1 MGTRP
6 TARTTV
12 KADSPRLAPTPTP
25 SPAKGLARLGTWLAR
40 RRVLVLLVTL
50 AALIVAV
57 PFGADVE
64 SRLSEG
70 GITSPGSESARAD
83 DLLNTRFEGGSPHL
97 VFIARSSGSV
107 DAAAVA
113 REGQALTDRLAKE
126 PGVVEAA
133 SYWSLGRAEALKAR
147 NGRSALITVR
157 LAGDEDQVRK
167 HAKRILPTV
176 IGEQGPL
183 EVTATGA
190 TAVRMEI
197 EKQSEEDLVKAELL
211 SAPLLLIILLLVFGS
226 AVAAGTPLAVGVLAV
241 IGSFVVLRLLDMVVQ
256 VSVFSV
262 NITTALGL
270 GLAIDYS
277 LFIVTRYREELAAGR
292 DVHPAIA
299 ETMRTAGRTVLFSA
313 LTVALS
319 LSAMLVFPMYH
330 LRSFAYSGIAVV
342 ILAALGSV
350 IVLPALLAVL
360 GHRVDA
366 WNVRR
371 LWNRKARTN
380 TVHKDHEGFW
390 HRVAMAVMRRPLPF
404 ALSVAAVLI
413 ALGIPFLRVEFA
425 DSDDRVLPSSSP
437 AHQGAQILREQ
448 FDSQEGSPI
457 SVVLPALDPRT
468 DSKEVAT
475 YATALS
481 QLPDVSRVDA
491 TTGSYNA
498 GQEVAPPSALSQRFA
513 AKKAT
518 EPGTWMAVI
527 SDTEPYSERGMDLV
541 SAVRAVPAPS
551 DRLVGGQ
558 AALLV
563 DSKSALGDKL
573 PWALGII
580 AASTML
586 LLFLFTGSLLIPL
599 KAIVLNLLSLT
610 ATFGAMVWI
619 FQEGHLRRLVGDF
632 TVTGAIDI
640 DTPVLM
646 FCVAFGL
653 SMDYEVFLLSRIKEE
668 YHRTG
673 DNVSA
678 VAWGLERTGRLVTAA
693 AVLVATVLLAFATS
707 ELTPLK
713 LLGVGLA
720 LAVIV
725 DATLVRGILVPA
737 FMRLAGRANWWAPGP
752 LDRLHKR
759 IGLDD

>member
-6 TARTTV
+6 TARTTATV
-12 KADSPRLAPTPTP
+12 DTPAAGP
-25 SPAKGLARLGTWLAR
+25 PPPPAGGLARLGAWLAR

-50 AALIVAV
+50 AALVVAV
-57 PFGADVE
+57 PFGSDVE

-70 GITSPGSESARAD
+70 GITSPGSEAARAD
-83 DLLNTRFEGGSPHL
+83 DLLNSRFEGGSPHL
-97 VFIARSSGSV
+97 VFIAKAAESV
-107 DAAAVA
+107 DAGDAA
-113 REGQALTDRLAKE
+113 REGRELTGHLAKE
-126 PGVVEAA
+126 KGVVQAA
-133 SYWSLGRAEALKAR
+133 SYWTLGQADSLRAKD
-147 NGRSALITVR
+147 GTSALIMVR
-157 LAGDEDQVRK
+157 LDGDEDQVRK

-176 IGEQGPL
+176 TGKQGPL

-197 EKQSEEDLVKAELL
+197 EKQSEEDLVKAEML
-211 SAPLLLIILLLVFGS
+211 SAPLVLIILLLVFGS
-226 AVAAGTPLAVGVLAV
+226 VVAASTPLAVGVLAV
-241 IGSFVVLRLLDMVVQ
+241 IGSFVVLRLLDMVTQ

-342 ILAALGSV
+342 ALAALGSV

-360 GHRVDA
+360 GRRVDA
-366 WNVRR
+366 LNVRR
-371 LWNRKARTN
+371 LWRRTAKDSGARS
-380 TVHKDHEGFW
+380 DREGFW
-390 HRVAMAVMRRPLPF
+390 HRLAMAVMRRPLPF
-404 ALSVAAVLI
+404 ALTIAAVLI

-425 DSDDRVLPSSSP
+425 DSDDRVLPTSSS
-437 AHQGAQILREQ
+437 AHQGAQVLREQ

-457 SVVLPALDPRT
+457 AVVLPGADAKT
-468 DSKEVAT
+468 DAKGVAD
-475 YATALS
+475 YAGALS
-481 QLPDVSRVDA
+481 RLPDVARVD
-491 TTGSYNA
+491 TVTGSYSS
-498 GQEVAPPSALSQRFA
+498 GSEVAPPSELSERFA
-513 AKKAT
+513 AT
-518 EPGTWMAVI
+518 GTQPGTWLAVI

-541 SAVRAVPAPS
+541 AAVRAVPAPS
-551 DRLVGGQ
+551 ESLVGGQ

-563 DSKSALGDKL
+563 DSKATLGDKL

-610 ATFGAMVWI
+610 ATFGAMVYV
-619 FQEGHLRRLVGDF
+619 FQEGHLRWLVGDF

-707 ELTPLK
+707 GLTPLK

-737 FMRLAGRANWWAPGP
+737 FMRLAGRANWWAPRP
-752 LDRLHKR
+752 LARLHQR

>member
-1 MGTRP
+1 MGSQPSVR
-6 TARTTV
+6 
-12 KADSPRLAPTPTP
+12 SQTP
-25 SPAKGLARLGTWLAR
+25 STTAPPVVPKGLAALGRWLAR
-40 RRVLVLLVTL
+40 RRLLVLLVAL
-50 AALIVAV
+50 AALVVAV
-57 PFGADVE
+57 PFGSDVE

-70 GITSPGSESARAD
+70 GITVPASESARAD
-83 DLLNTRFEGGSPHL
+83 ELLNTRFEGGSPHL
-97 VFIARSSGSV
+97 VFIA
-107 DAAAVA
+107 AADTSIDGPEVS
-113 REGQALTDRLAKE
+113 REGAALTERLAGE
-126 PGVVEAA
+126 RGVVQAA
-133 SYWSLGRAEALKAR
+133 SYWTLDKAPTLRSKDGRTGLVM
-147 NGRSALITVR
+147 VR
-157 LAGDEDQVRK
+157 LAGDEDEVRK
-167 HAKRILPTV
+167 TAARIVPEV
-176 IGEQGPL
+176 VGEQGPL
-183 EVTATGA
+183 KMTATGV

-197 EKQSEEDLVKAELL
+197 EKRSEEDLTKAELL
-211 SAPLLLIILLLVFGS
+211 SGPLVLIILLLVFGS
-226 AVAAGTPLAVGVLAV
+226 VVAASTPLAVGILAV
-241 IGSFVVLRLLDMVVQ
+241 IGSFVILRLLDMVVQ

-277 LFIVTRYREELAAGR
+277 LFIVTRYREELAHGR
-292 DVHPAIA
+292 TVHEAIG
-299 ETMRTAGRTVLFSA
+299 ESVRTAGRTVLFSA

-360 GHRVDA
+360 GHRIDA
-366 WNVRR
+366 LNVRR
-371 LWNRKARTN
+371 LFRRNAKTAAARTD
-380 TVHKDHEGFW
+380 TAGFW
-390 HRVAMAVMRRPLPF
+390 HKLAMAVMRRPLPF
-404 ALSVAAVLI
+404 ALTIAAVLV
-413 ALGIPFLRVEFA
+413 ALGLPFMRAEFG
-425 DSDDRVLPSSSP
+425 DSDDRVLPASSP
-437 AHQGAQILREQ
+437 AYQGAQVLREE
-448 FDSQEGSPI
+448 FDNREGSPLN
-457 SVVLPALDPRT
+457 VVLPDIDPA
-468 DSKEVAT
+468 SSSAKVAD
-475 YATALS
+475 YAKQLS
-481 QLPDVSRVDA
+481 TVPGITRVDA
-491 TTGSYNA
+491 VTGSYSEGA
-498 GQEVAPPSALSQRFA
+498 QTAPPGPASERF
-513 AKKAT
+513 KADQ
-518 EPGTWMAVI
+518 GTWLSVV

-541 SAVRAVPAPS
+541 KTVRAQPAP
-551 DRLVGGQ
+551 DTVLVGGQ

-563 DSKSALGDKL
+563 DSKATLADKL

-580 AASTML
+580 ALSTMV

-610 ATFGAMVWI
+610 ATFGAMVYV
-619 FQEGHLRRLVGDF
+619 FQDGHLRWLVGDF
-632 TVTGAIDI
+632 TVTGMLDI
-640 DTPVLM
+640 DTPILM

-693 AVLVATVLLAFATS
+693 AALVATVLLAFATS
-707 ELTPLK
+707 SLTPLK

-737 FMRLAGRANWWAPGP
+737 FMRLAGRANWWAPRP
-752 LDRLHKR
+752 LARLHQK

>member
-12 KADSPRLAPTPTP
+12 TTEPASPAPPPP
-25 SPAKGLARLGTWLAR
+25 SPAGLARLGTWLAR
-40 RRVLVLLVTL
+40 RRVLVLLLTL
-50 AALIVAV
+50 AALVVAV
-57 PFGADVE
+57 PFGSDVE

-70 GITSPGSESARAD
+70 GITAPGSEAARAD
-83 DLLNTRFEGGSPHL
+83 ELLNTRFEGGSPHL
-97 VFIARSSGSV
+97 VFIAKAASSV
-107 DAAAVA
+107 DAADAA
-113 REGQALTDRLAKE
+113 KEGQALTDRLAKE
-126 PGVVEAA
+126 PGVVQAA
-133 SYWSLGRAEALKAR
+133 SYWSLGNSEALKAKD
-147 NGRSALITVR
+147 GKSALIMVR

-167 HAKRILPTV
+167 HAKRVMPTV
-176 IGEQGPL
+176 IGEQGPFKL
-183 EVTATGA
+183 TATGA

-197 EKQSEEDLVKAELL
+197 EKQSEEDLVKAEML
-211 SAPLLLIILLLVFGS
+211 SAPLVLIILLLVFGS
-226 AVAAGTPLAVGVLAV
+226 VVAASTPLAVGVLAV

-277 LFIVTRYREELAAGR
+277 LFIVTRFREELAAGR
-292 DVHPAIA
+292 EVHPAIA

-342 ILAALGSV
+342 ALAALGSV

-360 GHRVDA
+360 GRRVDA
-366 WNVRR
+366 WNVLWWRR
-371 LWNRKARTN
+371 KSKNSGARS
-380 TVHKDHEGFW
+380 DREGFW
-390 HRVAMAVMRRPLPF
+390 HRLAMAVMRRPLPF
-404 ALSVAAVLI
+404 ALTVTAVLI

-425 DSDDRVLPSSSP
+425 DSDDRVLPASSA
-437 AHQGAQILREQ
+437 AHQGAQVLREQ

-457 SVVLPALDPRT
+457 AVVLPDLDPQT
-468 DSKEVAT
+468 DSKDVAA

-481 QLPDVSRVDA
+481 KLPDVTRVDA
-491 TTGSYNA
+491 ATGSYNA
-498 GQEVAPPSALSQRFA
+498 GREVAPPSEISQRFA
-513 AKKAT
+513 AKGT
-518 EPGTWMAVI
+518 GSGTWLSVT
-527 SDTEPYSERGMDLV
+527 SDTEPYSQRGMSLV
-541 SAVRAVPAPS
+541 STVRAVPSPS
-551 DRLVGGQ
+551 ESLVGGQ

-563 DSKSALGDKL
+563 DSKDTLGDKL

-580 AASTML
+580 AASTLL

-610 ATFGAMVWI
+610 ATFGAMVWV
-619 FQEGHLRRLVGDF
+619 FQEGHLRWLVGDF

-707 ELTPLK
+707 GLTPLK

-737 FMRLAGRANWWAPGP
+737 FMRLAGRANWWAPRP
-752 LDRLHKR
+752 LARLHKR

>member
-1 MGTRP
+1 MGTQSP
-6 TARTTV
+6 V
-12 KADSPRLAPTPTP
+12 CNKPDSGSPPPV
-25 SPAKGLARLGTWLAR
+25 PAKGLARLGRWLAR
-40 RRVLVLLVTL
+40 RRLLVLLFTL

-70 GITSPGSESARAD
+70 GITVPASESAQTD
-83 DLLNTRFEGGSPHL
+83 ELLNTRFEGGSPHL
-97 VFIARSSGSV
+97 VFIAAANTNIDGPQVSSQG
-107 DAAAVA
+107 
-113 REGQALTDRLAKE
+113 RELTERLADE
-126 PGVVEAA
+126 RGVVQAA
-133 SYWSLGRAEALKAR
+133 SYWTLDKTPALRSK
-147 NGRSALITVR
+147 NGNTGLIMVR

-167 HAKRILPTV
+167 AAARIVPTIV
-176 IGEQGPL
+176 GEHGPL
-183 EVTATGA
+183 KVTATGV

-197 EKQSEEDLVKAELL
+197 EKRSEEDLTKAEML
-211 SAPLLLIILLLVFGS
+211 SGPLVLIILLLVFGS
-226 AVAAGTPLAVGVLAV
+226 VVAASTPLAVGILAV
-241 IGSFVVLRLLDMVVQ
+241 IGSFVILRLLDMVVQ

-277 LFIVTRYREELAAGR
+277 LFIVTRYREELARGR
-292 DVHPAIA
+292 TVHEAIA
-299 ETMRTAGRTVLFSA
+299 ESVRTAGRTVLFSA

-350 IVLPALLAVL
+350 VVLPALLAVL
-360 GHRVDA
+360 GRRVDA
-366 WNVRR
+366 LNVRS
-371 LWNRKARTN
+371 LWRRNAPAAVART
-380 TVHKDHEGFW
+380 DREGFW
-390 HRVAMAVMRRPLPF
+390 HKLAMAVMRRPLPF
-404 ALSVAAVLI
+404 ALAVAALLV
-413 ALGIPFLRVEFA
+413 ALGLPFMRAEFG
-425 DSDDRVLPSSSP
+425 DSDDRVLSASSP
-437 AHQGAQILREQ
+437 AYQGAQVLRED
-448 FDSQEGSPI
+448 FDNREGSPLN
-457 SVVLPALDPRT
+457 VVLPNTSAQT
-468 DSKEVAT
+468 EAK
-475 YATALS
+475 
-481 QLPDVSRVDA
+481 DVSAYAAQLSKLPGVTRVDA
-491 TTGSYNA
+491 LTGSYTE
-498 GQEVAPPSALSQRFA
+498 GQQVAPPGPASERFSA
-513 AKKAT
+513 KD
-518 EPGTWMAVI
+518 GTWLSVV

-541 SAVRAVPAPS
+541 ETVRTQPAPGEA
-551 DRLVGGQ
+551 LVGGQ

-563 DSKSALGDKL
+563 DSKATLGDKL

-580 AASTML
+580 AASTMV

-610 ATFGAMVWI
+610 ATFGAMVYV
-619 FQEGHLRRLVGDF
+619 FQDGHLRWLVGDF
-632 TVTGAIDI
+632 VVTGMLDI
-640 DTPVLM
+640 DTPILM

-678 VAWGLERTGRLVTAA
+678 VAWGLEKTGRLVTAA
-693 AVLVATVLLAFATS
+693 AVLVATVLLSFATS
-707 ELTPLK
+707 GLTPLK

-737 FMRLAGRANWWAPGP
+737 FMRLAGRANWWAPRP
-752 LDRLHKR
+752 LARLHDR

>member
-1 MGTRP
+1 MGSQSTVRSETP
-6 TARTTV
+6 PETAPPV
-12 KADSPRLAPTPTP
+12 PP
-25 SPAKGLARLGTWLAR
+25 KGLAALGRWLAKR
-40 RRVLVLLVTL
+40 RLLVLLVTL
-50 AALIVAV
+50 AALVVAV
-57 PFGADVE
+57 PFGSDVE

-70 GITSPGSESARAD
+70 GITVPASESAHAD
-83 DLLNTRFEGGSPHL
+83 ELLNTRFEGGSPHL
-97 VFIARSSGSV
+97 VFIAAADDSIDTPDVSSE
-107 DAAAVA
+107 AT
-113 REGQALTDRLAKE
+113 ALTDRLAKE
-126 PGVVEAA
+126 PGVVQAA
-133 SYWSLGRAEALKAR
+133 SYWTLDKPPTLRSKDGRT
-147 NGRSALITVR
+147 GLIMVR
-157 LAGDEDQVRK
+157 LGGDEDEVRK
-167 HAKRILPTV
+167 TAARIVPEV
-176 IGEQGPL
+176 VGEQGPL
-183 EVTATGA
+183 RVTATGV

-197 EKQSEEDLVKAELL
+197 EKRSEEDLTRAELL
-211 SAPLLLIILLLVFGS
+211 SGPLVLIILLLVFGS
-226 AVAAGTPLAVGVLAV
+226 VVAASTPLAVGILAV

-277 LFIVTRYREELAAGR
+277 LFIVTRYREELARGR
-292 DVHPAIA
+292 TVHEAIG
-299 ETMRTAGRTVLFSA
+299 ESVRTAGRTVLFSA

-360 GHRVDA
+360 GHRIDA
-366 WNVRR
+366 LNIRR
-371 LWNRKARTN
+371 LFRRGAKTAEARTD
-380 TVHKDHEGFW
+380 KAGFW
-390 HRVAMAVMRRPLPF
+390 HKLAMAVMRRPLPF
-404 ALSVAAVLI
+404 ALTIAAVLV
-413 ALGIPFLRVEFA
+413 ALGLPFMRAEFG
-425 DSDDRVLPSSSP
+425 DSDDRVLPAGSP
-437 AHQGAQILREQ
+437 AYQGAQVLREE
-448 FDSQEGSPI
+448 FDNREGSPLN
-457 SVVLPALDPRT
+457 VVLPDIDPA
-468 DSKEVAT
+468 SSSAQVAD
-475 YATALS
+475 YAKQLS
-481 QLPDVSRVDA
+481 TVPGITRVDA
-491 TTGSYNA
+491 LTGSYSEGA
-498 GQEVAPPSALSQRFA
+498 QVAPPGPASERF
-513 AKKAT
+513 KADK
-518 EPGTWMAVI
+518 GTWLSVV

-541 SAVRAVPAPS
+541 DTLRAQPAP
-551 DRLVGGQ
+551 DHVLVGGQ

-563 DSKSALGDKL
+563 DSKATLGDKL

-580 AASTML
+580 ALSTMV

-610 ATFGAMVWI
+610 ATFGAMVYV
-619 FQEGHLRRLVGDF
+619 FQDGNLRWLVGDF
-632 TVTGAIDI
+632 TVTGMLDI
-640 DTPVLM
+640 DTPILM

-693 AVLVATVLLAFATS
+693 AALVATVLLAFATS
-707 ELTPLK
+707 SLTPLK
-713 LLGVGLA
+713 LLGIGLA

-737 FMRLAGRANWWAPGP
+737 FMRLAGRANWWAPRP
-752 LDRLHKR
+752 LARLHQK

>member
-1 MGTRP
+1 MGSPSTVRNQP
-6 TARTTV
+6 ESQTAPPV
-12 KADSPRLAPTPTP
+12 
-25 SPAKGLARLGTWLAR
+25 PARGLARLGRWLAHR
-40 RRVLVLLVTL
+40 RILVLLITL

-57 PFGADVE
+57 PFGSDVE

-70 GITSPGSESARAD
+70 GITVPASESARAD
-83 DLLNTRFEGGSPHL
+83 ELLNTRFEGGSPHL
-97 VFIARSSGSV
+97 VFIAAADTDIDTAQVSSEGS
-107 DAAAVA
+107 
-113 REGQALTDRLAKE
+113 ALTQRLADE
-126 PGVVEAA
+126 RGVVQAG
-133 SYWSLGRAEALKAR
+133 SYWTLDKAPTLRSKDGRT
-147 NGRSALITVR
+147 GLILVR

-167 HAKRILPTV
+167 AAARIVPDV
-176 IGEQGPL
+176 VGEHGPL
-183 EVTATGA
+183 KVTATGV

-197 EKQSEEDLVKAELL
+197 EKGSEEDLAKAELL
-211 SAPLLLIILLLVFGS
+211 SGPLVLVILLLVFGS
-226 AVAAGTPLAVGVLAV
+226 VVAASTPLAVGILAV

-277 LFIVTRYREELAAGR
+277 LFIVTRYREELARGR
-292 DVHPAIA
+292 DVSEAIA
-299 ETMRTAGRTVLFSA
+299 ESVRTAGRTVLFSA

-342 ILAALGSV
+342 ALAALGSLLA
-350 IVLPALLAVL
+350 LPALLAVL
-360 GHRVDA
+360 GRRIDA
-366 WNVRR
+366 LNVRR
-371 LWNRKARTN
+371 LFRRGAKPAAARS
-380 TVHKDHEGFW
+380 DREGFW
-390 HRVAMAVMRRPLPF
+390 HKLAMAVMRRPLPF
-404 ALSVAAVLI
+404 ALAVAALLV
-413 ALGIPFLRVEFA
+413 ALGLPFLRAEFG
-425 DSDDRVLPSSSP
+425 DSDDRVLPASSP
-437 AHQGAQILREQ
+437 AHQGAQVLREE
-448 FDSQEGSPI
+448 FDNREGSPLN
-457 SVVLPALDPRT
+457 VVLPDIDPQAASTKVT
-468 DSKEVAT
+468 D
-475 YATALS
+475 YAKQLS
-481 QLPDVSRVDA
+481 TVPGITRVDA
-491 TTGSYNA
+491 LTGSYSE
-498 GQEVAPPSALSQRFA
+498 GKQVAPPGAASDRFEA
-513 AKKAT
+513 DK
-518 EPGTWMAVI
+518 GTWLSVI

-541 SAVRAVPAPS
+541 DTVRAQPAP
-551 DRLVGGQ
+551 DRVLVGGQ

-563 DSKSALGDKL
+563 DSKATLGDRL

-580 AASTML
+580 AASTMV

-610 ATFGAMVWI
+610 ATFGAMVYV
-619 FQEGHLRRLVGDF
+619 FQDGHLRWLVGDF
-632 TVTGAIDI
+632 TVTGMLDI
-640 DTPVLM
+640 DTPILM

-693 AVLVATVLLAFATS
+693 AALVATVLLAFATS
-707 ELTPLK
+707 SLTPLK

-720 LAVIV
+720 LAVTL

-737 FMRLAGRANWWAPGP
+737 FMRLAGRANWWAPRP
-752 LDRLHKR
+752 LDRLHQK

>member
-1 MGTRP
+1 MG
-6 TARTTV
+6 A
-12 KADSPRLAPTPTP
+12 
-25 SPAKGLARLGTWLAR
+25 WLAR

-50 AALIVAV
+50 AALVVAV
-57 PFGADVE
+57 PFGSDVE

-70 GITSPGSESARAD
+70 GITAPGSEAARAE
-83 DLLNTRFEGGSPHL
+83 DLLNSRFEGGSPHL
-97 VFIARSSGSV
+97 VFIAKAGGSV
-107 DAAAVA
+107 DAVEAA
-113 REGQALTDRLAKE
+113 REGKELTERLAKE
-126 PGVVEAA
+126 KGVVQAA
-133 SYWSLGRAEALKAR
+133 SYWTLGQVEALRAEDGK
-147 NGRSALITVR
+147 SALIMVR

-176 IGEQGPL
+176 TGQQGPL
-183 EVTATGA
+183 EITATGA

-197 EKQSEEDLVKAELL
+197 EKQSEEDLVKAEML
-211 SAPLLLIILLLVFGS
+211 SAPLVLIILLLVFGS
-226 AVAAGTPLAVGVLAV
+226 VVAASTPLAVGVLAV
-241 IGSFVVLRLLDMVVQ
+241 IGSFVVLRLLDMVTQ

-292 DVHPAIA
+292 DVHTAIA

-342 ILAALGSV
+342 VLAALGSI

-360 GHRVDA
+360 GRRVDA

-371 LWNRKARTN
+371 LWRRTPKDSGARS
-380 TVHKDHEGFW
+380 DREGFW
-390 HRVAMAVMRRPLPF
+390 HRLAMAVMRRPLPF
-404 ALSVAAVLI
+404 ALTVAAVLI

-425 DSDDRVLPSSSP
+425 DSDDRVLPASSS
-437 AHQGAQILREQ
+437 AHQGAQVLREQ

-457 SVVLPALDPRT
+457 SVILPDADTKT
-468 DSKEVAT
+468 DAKGVAA
-475 YATALS
+475 YASALS
-481 QLPDVSRVDA
+481 KLPDVTRVDA
-491 TTGSYNA
+491 ATGSYSA
-498 GQEVAPPSALSQRFA
+498 GSEVAPPSELSQRFA
-513 AKKAT
+513 ATGT
-518 EPGTWMAVI
+518 EPGTWLAVI

-541 SAVRAVPAPS
+541 AAVRAVPAPS
-551 DRLVGGQ
+551 ESLVGGQ

-563 DSKSALGDKL
+563 DSKATLGDKL

-610 ATFGAMVWI
+610 ATFGAMVYV
-619 FQEGHLRRLVGDF
+619 FQEGHLRWLVGDF

-678 VAWGLERTGRLVTAA
+678 VAWGLERSGRLVTAA

-707 ELTPLK
+707 GLTPLK

-737 FMRLAGRANWWAPGP
+737 FMRLAGRANWWAPRP
-752 LDRLHKR
+752 LARLHKR